1 MNTFA
6 ASSAARSPIPE
17 QRRSGDGWPAVSRR
31 AMCFGSSRPRP
42 QYPSSTPPWR
52 RPGSPSRGTT
62 TSICTVCGW
71 TAPIKGRAMAVRSWS
86 TVWLTPGPGADPGPV
101 CWGRRSRSP
110 GRPTGPSPGDTGSG
124 RWMPPLRDTGSW
136 PTLSTGPSPEA
147 QGVPFVLI
155 EVDTLEE
162 AKALPCVFNDYAVF
176 YHGRFE
182 TVNLL
187 DTAYLKR
194 ILKK

>member
-1 MNTFA
+1 
-6 ASSAARSPIPE
+6 
-17 QRRSGDGWPAVSRR
+17 
-31 AMCFGSSRPRP
+31 
-42 QYPSSTPPWR
+42 
-52 RPGSPSRGTT
+52 
-62 TSICTVCGW
+62 
-71 TAPIKGRAMAVRSWS
+71 MAVRSWS

-110 GRPTGPSPGDTGSG
+110 GRPTSPSPGDTGPG
-124 RWMPPLRDTGSW
+124 RRLTIYYDAQCPYVWQSLQTVRKYC
-136 PTLSTGPSPEA
+136 EA

-194 ILKK
+194 IPKK

>member
-1 MNTFA
+1 MTPSA
-6 ASSAARSPIPE
+6 PTSGRAS
-17 QRRSGDGWPAVSRR
+17 RRSGNTA
-31 AMCFGSSRPRP
+31 RPRA
-42 QYPSSTPPWR
+42 S
-52 RPGSPSRGTT
+52 
-62 TSICTVCGW
+62 
-71 TAPIKGRAMAVRSWS
+71 
-86 TVWLTPGPGADPGPV
+86 
-101 CWGRRSRSP
+101 
-110 GRPTGPSPGDTGSG
+110 
-124 RWMPPLRDTGSW
+124 
-136 PTLSTGPSPEA
+136 
-147 QGVPFVLI
+147 PFVLI